1 MCCPL
6 SHVCPSVGCSKWHPK
21 NELTLKTSRKQ
32 VNNNNF
38 LRATSKLIRFIMQY
52 PGKQTEINQEGGC
65 IWWDDICWCG
75 LSREMSKIIEGL
87 SSHETWIWA
96 ARLVWWAHSLASSP
110 PPPRLF
116 YLEVSEAVLENMQLK
131 LWFETSPFLT
141 KWSHRAALVKSL
153 WGDFAALGCLS
164 WAWCDPATHLLFPLQ
179 NRPAFRWH
187 GAHCPGQSQAALFHR
202 QRWADVQIYLEF
214 FKDIKTPH
222 SWWFQG
228 EISRYFVCTLVK

>member
-1 MCCPL
+1 M
-6 SHVCPSVGCSKWHPK
+6 
-21 NELTLKTSRKQ
+21 
-32 VNNNNF
+32 
-38 LRATSKLIRFIMQY
+38 FIMQSS
-52 PGKQTEINQEGGC
+52 GKQNEIKQEGWC
-65 IWWDDICWCG
+65 IWRDGVCWCG

-87 SSHETWIWA
+87 SSHETWIWTT
-96 ARLVWWAHSLASSP
+96 RLVWGAPAPAASP
-110 PPPRLF
+110 PPPQLC
-116 YLEVSEAVLENMQLK
+116 YVEVSEAMLENMQLK

-153 WGDFAALGCLS
+153 WGDFTASDCLS
-164 WAWCDPATHLLFPLQ
+164 WAWCDSATRLFFPLQ

-228 EISRYFVCTLVK
+228 EISMDLGVLLVHW